1 MKAEKDVEKT
11 EGMYRWAWKRA
22 MGLRLFFSHFLWGDA
37 LRRKQAVRIKPRHH
51 LANGN
56 LHRPFPMQYGTEP
69 LGGIWERVPFHT
81 LVDGP
86 TLQSWLL
93 LQVAANAEWTILT
106 FFTMGPVT
114 MHFVVSWKREY
125 LGTFFLNFMLV
136 ASGWSPPDVHS
147 VGSSSSLLTMA
158 SPQQSSGWI
167 SRQAASHALFGCQPG
182 VSAADLSR
190 CLCLTGGLAGS
201 AVVSGEPPT
210 PLLHSY
216 RLPAIL
222 TRKVEKMSLN
232 S

>member
-1 MKAEKDVEKT
+1 MVPLS
-11 EGMYRWAWKRA
+11 RA
-22 MGLRLFFSHFLWGDA
+22 GSCY
-37 LRRKQAVRIKPRHH
+37 K
-51 LANGN
+51 
-56 LHRPFPMQYGTEP
+56 
-69 LGGIWERVPFHT
+69 
-81 LVDGP
+81 
-86 TLQSWLL
+86 WLL
-93 LQVAANAEWTILT
+93 TLNEPSSL

-114 MHFVVSWKREY
+114 MHFVVSWKRGY

-136 ASGWSPPDVHS
+136 ASGQSPPDVHR
-147 VGSSSSLLTMA
+147 VGSSSSFLTMA

-167 SRQAASHALFGCQPG
+167 SRQAASHALFSCQPG

-190 CLCLTGGLAGS
+190 CPCLTGGLDGS